1 MWVQLPV
8 DLLSRPK
15 PGVNK
20 RISRGLPRVIGGQ
33 YFGFGSNF
41 QGSEGKIELA
51 SRGGQKF
58 TLSGGVHVVCNAKIL
73 LRISLGIYDEK
84 SHINHYFNGL
94 T

>member
-1 MWVQLPV
+1 MQACGSKLPV

-20 RISRGLPRVIGGQ
+20 RISQGLPRVIGGQ
-33 YFGFGSNF
+33 YFGFGSSF

-58 TLSGGVHVVCNAKIL
+58 TS
-73 LRISLGIYDEK
+73 
-84 SHINHYFNGL
+84 
-94 T
+94 